1 MAETNDGGGGGTHRP
16 CLVPECRDR
25 QNKRA
30 SRRLTRLSHVVML
43 SCCHDDC
50 STKQSNQTEIYRKE
64 HVVVP
69 VAVSIHFS
77 ACVCRVMKNLC
88 IDYTYATP
96 GSPPFTMRSMMAP
109 TSAVV
114 SLYEPSDRA
123 ITISRSVISSSRLV
137 LFCAIKESLSM

>member
-30 SRRLTRLSHVVML
+30 SRRLTRLSHVVM

-88 IDYTYATP
+88 IDYTYATS